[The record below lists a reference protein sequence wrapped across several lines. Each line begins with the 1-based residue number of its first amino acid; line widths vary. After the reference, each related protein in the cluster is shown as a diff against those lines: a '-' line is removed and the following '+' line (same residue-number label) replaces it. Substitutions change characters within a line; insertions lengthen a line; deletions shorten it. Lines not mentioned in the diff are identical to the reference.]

1 MTIFSIYIS
10 KSKNSLYKRFTK
22 DSPKQIW
29 KLDSKPVAHR
39 CFSSILSVIDNIVAG
54 KRRGLAMV
62 GQTSRSADFSCVRN
76 LRYIIF
82 GWDDLTVDL
91 PFVQFMGVGLG
102 HKLAWQ

>member
-1 MTIFSIYIS
+1 MSIFIIYIS
-10 KSKNSLYKRFTK
+10 KSKDSFYTRY
-22 DSPKQIW
+22 SPKQIW
-29 KLDSKPVAHR
+29 KLHFKPVAHR
-39 CFSSILSVIDNIVAG
+39 RFSSILSVIDNIVAG
-54 KRRGLAMV
+54 KRERLGVV
-62 GQTSRSADFSCVRN
+62 GQTSRSADFSCVWN

>member
-1 MTIFSIYIS
+1 MYP
-10 KSKNSLYKRFTK
+10 LREGG
-22 DSPKQIW
+22 Q
-29 KLDSKPVAHR
+29 
-39 CFSSILSVIDNIVAG
+39 AG
-54 KRRGLAMV
+54 PPARWPALGV
-62 GQTSRSADFSCVRN
+62 HVPRN

>member
-1 MTIFSIYIS
+1 M
-10 KSKNSLYKRFTK
+10 KRGRLA
-22 DSPKQIW
+22 DSRVYVP
-29 KLDSKPVAHR
+29 R
-39 CFSSILSVIDNIVAG
+39 Y
-54 KRRGLAMV
+54 
-62 GQTSRSADFSCVRN
+62 

>member
-1 MTIFSIYIS
+1 MTVSS
-10 KSKNSLYKRFTK
+10 KKHLRLRRKKEANVIAFVNSFYHSENNL
-22 DSPKQIW
+22 
-29 KLDSKPVAHR
+29 
-39 CFSSILSVIDNIVAG
+39 VAG
-54 KRRGLAMV
+54 MTRGAGAEGEYGT
-62 GQTSRSADFSCVRN
+62 GQAGGFDDFSCVRN

>member
-1 MTIFSIYIS
+1 MG
-10 KSKNSLYKRFTK
+10 
-22 DSPKQIW
+22 Q
-29 KLDSKPVAHR
+29 
-39 CFSSILSVIDNIVAG
+39 
-54 KRRGLAMV
+54 V
-62 GQTSRSADFSCVRN
+62 GGFADFSRVRN